1 MANPVYSIAGFEKAL
16 MDKMKDPAL
25 LPLSV
30 SINPFINE
38 TNALAD
44 YIVPDTVTYE
54 SWGINAPWADVV
66 ARTSTV
72 RAPVVEPRVAR
83 TADGEPVNLESFLFA
98 CAKTLDMPGFGPGA
112 IRDAEG
118 NPHDLNNATDF
129 FLRGLANIAHAGEPV
144 APASDDDL
152 QITGFARYGDLLQKM
167 LSADEWRRVTTLLT
181 RGGRFD
187 TLENTWAG
195 GQIKQRHQPALPLW
209 DEELAQMRHS
219 MNGQRFSGCPVWQPT
234 LLADGTPMRNVYTEA
249 DWPLLMISYK
259 SNLMSSISIT
269 APRLRQVHAHN
280 PVSIH
285 HDDAQRLGIANGQR
299 VRISSPSGSIS
310 AVAVLRKGIMPGTVA
325 VEFGYGHKELG
336 ARAHH
341 IDGREVA
348 ADHGAAAGVNM
359 NDIGIVDPTRG
370 SDQVN
375 GWVDT
380 LSGAAV
386 RQGIPVHIEAV

>member
-1 MANPVYSIAGFEKAL
+1 
-16 MDKMKDPAL
+16 MK
-25 LPLSV
+25 
-30 SINPFINE
+30 E
-38 TNALAD
+38 TLRKVGVL
-44 YIVPDTVTYE
+44 YL
-54 SWGINAPWADVV
+54 

-72 RAPVVEPRVAR
+72 RAPVVEPRVER
-83 TADGEPVNLESFLFA
+83 TAGGEPINLETFLFA
-98 CAKTLDMPGFGPGA
+98 CASTLAMPGFGTGA

-118 NPHDLNNATDF
+118 RPQDLNNATDF
-129 FLRGLANIAHAGEPV
+129 FLRGLANIAHAGEPMP
-144 APASDDDL
+144 PASDDDL
-152 QITGFARYGDLLQKM
+152 EITGFARYAELLQQT
-167 LSADEWRRVTTLLT
+167 LAPDEWRRVATLLT

-195 GQIKQRHQPALPLW
+195 EQIKQRHQSALPLW

-219 MNGQRFSGCPVWQPT
+219 MNGQRFSGCPIWQPT
-234 LLADGTPMRNVYTEA
+234 LLANGTPMREVYTEA

-285 HDDAQRLGIANGQR
+285 HDDAQKLGIANGQR
-299 VRISSPSGSIS
+299 VRIASPSGSIIG
-310 AVAVLRKGIMPGTVA
+310 VAVLRKGIMQGTVA

-336 ARAHH
+336 ARAHS
-341 IDGREVA
+341 IDGHEVA
-348 ADHGAAAGVNM
+348 ADRGAAAGVNM

-370 SDQVN
+370 TDQAN

-380 LSGAAV
+380 LSGAVV
-386 RQGIPVHIEAV
+386 RQGIPVRIEAA